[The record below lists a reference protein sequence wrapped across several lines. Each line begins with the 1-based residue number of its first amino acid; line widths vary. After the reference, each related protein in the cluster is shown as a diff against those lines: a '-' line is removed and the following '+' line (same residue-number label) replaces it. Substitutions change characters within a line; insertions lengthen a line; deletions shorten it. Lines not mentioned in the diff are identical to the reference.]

1 MNEPAQSS
9 VTAFPAAGRT
19 GRIREVA
26 RNLLDMPTDPQSDS
40 YRCQVTRGIE
50 AQLSRVGMAAD
61 QQRDEITA
69 FWQAVRDEMGRQVI
83 DRLKGEIDPKGAA

>member
-9 VTAFPAAGRT
+9 VTAFPAANRT
-19 GRIREVA
+19 GRVREVA
-26 RNLLDMPTDPQSDS
+26 RNLLDMPADRQSDN

-50 AQLSRVGMAAD
+50 AQLSRIGMPTD
-61 QQRDEITA
+61 QQRDEVTA
-69 FWQAVRDEMGRQVI
+69 FWQAVRDEMGRQVV

>member
-1 MNEPAQSS
+1 MNASAQSS
-9 VTAFPAAGRT
+9 VTAFPTASRT

-26 RNLLDMPTDPQSDS
+26 RNLLDMPADSQSDN
-40 YRCQVTRGIE
+40 YRCQVTHGIE
-50 AQLSRVGMAAD
+50 AQLSRLGLPAD
-61 QQRDEITA
+61 RQRDEVTA